1 MKKAIFTFPTHIVF
15 GNGTIQT
22 IPKELSKFQ
31 IKKALI
37 VADKGLLQAGL
48 IDIVTQQLEIAG
60 VQYAIY
66 DGVQGNPIE
75 QDVYNGVKVYK
86 NNVCDFVIG
95 IGGGSPL
102 DIAKLIC
109 LKSTHELPLE
119 EYEDS
124 IGGHK
129 KISSNL
135 PDFMAIPTAAGTGSE
150 VGRSAVVTLESSGRK
165 TVIFS
170 PHLLAKVVIA
180 DPELTVGLPRG
191 LTAATGMDALT
202 HNLEAYLAK
211 NFHPICDGIALEGM
225 KLVSENLRRA
235 VEDGTDLEARGNML
249 VAAMMGAIAF
259 QKGLGVTHSL
269 AHPLSTVSGLHHG
282 LANAIVLPHAMD
294 FNRQVS
300 ADRLVDVASA
310 LGVETGSLSLEEGTQ
325 AAIDQVLMLCQ
336 DVGIPQNLSQV
347 GVEANQ
353 IPVLAE
359 QAIQDIC
366 HQLNPRVCTL
376 QDMIDIYSAAI

>member
-75 QDVYNGVKVYK
+75 QDVYDGVKVYT

-310 LGVETGSLSLEEGTQ
+310 LGVETGSLSLEEGAQ

-359 QAIQDIC
+359 QAIQDVC

>member
-75 QDVYNGVKVYK
+75 QDVYDGVKVYK

-310 LGVETGSLSLEEGTQ
+310 LGVETGSLSLEEGAQ

>member
-75 QDVYNGVKVYK
+75 QDVYDGVKVYK

-225 KLVSENLRRA
+225 KLVSKNLRRA

>member
-75 QDVYNGVKVYK
+75 QDVYDGVKVYK

-129 KISSNL
+129 EISSNL

-310 LGVETGSLSLEEGTQ
+310 LGVETGSLSLEEGAQ

>member
-75 QDVYNGVKVYK
+75 QDVYDGIKVYK

-300 ADRLVDVASA
+300 AGRLVDVASA
-310 LGVETGSLSLEEGTQ
+310 LGVETGSLSLEEGAQ

>member
-1 MKKAIFTFPTHIVF
+1 
-15 GNGTIQT
+15 
-22 IPKELSKFQ
+22 
-31 IKKALI
+31 
-37 VADKGLLQAGL
+37 
-48 IDIVTQQLEIAG
+48 
-60 VQYAIY
+60 
-66 DGVQGNPIE
+66 
-75 QDVYNGVKVYK
+75 
-86 NNVCDFVIG
+86 
-95 IGGGSPL
+95 
-102 DIAKLIC
+102 
-109 LKSTHELPLE
+109 
-119 EYEDS
+119 
-124 IGGHK
+124 
-129 KISSNL
+129 
-135 PDFMAIPTAAGTGSE
+135 
-150 VGRSAVVTLESSGRK
+150 
-165 TVIFS
+165 
-170 PHLLAKVVIA
+170 VVIA

-310 LGVETGSLSLEEGTQ
+310 LGVETGSLSLEEGAQ

>member
-1 MKKAIFTFPTHIVF
+1 MKKEIFTFPTQIVF
-15 GNGTIQT
+15 GNGVIQT
-22 IPKELSKFQ
+22 IPQELSKFQ
-31 IKKALI
+31 IRKALI
-37 VADKGLLQAGL
+37 VTDTGLLQTGL
-48 IDIVTQQLEIAG
+48 VDIITRQLEIAG
-60 VQYAIY
+60 VLYAIY
-66 DGVQGNPIE
+66 DGVQGNPVE
-75 QDVYNGVKVYK
+75 QDVYDGVNVYK
-86 NNVCDFVIG
+86 DNICDFVIG

-119 EYEDS
+119 EYEDA

-135 PDFMAIPTAAGTGSE
+135 PDFIAIPTAAGTGSE
-150 VGRSAVVTLESSGRK
+150 VGRSAVVTLKSSGRK
-165 TVIFS
+165 TVVFS

-180 DPELTVGLPRG
+180 DPELTVRLPRE

-211 NFHPICDGIALEGM
+211 NFHPICDGIALEGI
-225 KLVSENLRRA
+225 KLVSNNLRRV

-282 LANAIVLPHAMD
+282 LANAIMLPHAMV
-294 FNRQVS
+294 FNSQVS
-300 ADRLVDVASA
+300 VDQLVDVASA
-310 LGVETGSLSLEEGTQ
+310 LGVETAGLSPEEGAQ
-325 AAIDQVLMLCQ
+325 AAINQVSLLCQ
-336 DVGIPQNLSQV
+336 DIGIPTNLSQV
-347 GVEANQ
+347 GVQAEK
-353 IPVLAE
+353 IPILAE
-359 QAIQDIC
+359 QAMQDIC

>member
-75 QDVYNGVKVYK
+75 QDVYDGVKVYT

-300 ADRLVDVASA
+300 AGRLVDVASA
-310 LGVETGSLSLEEGTQ
+310 LGVETGSLSLEEGAQ

>member
-1 MKKAIFTFPTHIVF
+1 MKNAIFTFPTQIVF
-15 GNGTIQT
+15 GNGAIQT
-22 IPKELSKFQ
+22 IPQELSKFQ
-31 IKKALI
+31 IRKALI
-37 VADKGLLQAGL
+37 VTDKGLLQTGL
-48 IDIVTQQLEIAG
+48 VDTITHQLKIAG
-60 VQYAIY
+60 VLYAIY
-66 DGVQGNPIE
+66 DGVQGNPVE

-86 NNVCDFVIG
+86 DNVCDFVIG

-109 LKSTHELPLE
+109 LKSTHDLPLE

-124 IGGHK
+124 RSGYE
-129 KISSNL
+129 KISPNL

-180 DPELTVGLPRG
+180 DPELTVRLPRE

-211 NFHPICDGIALEGM
+211 NFHPICDGIALEGI
-225 KLVSENLRRA
+225 KLVSNNLRRA
-235 VEDGTDLEARGNML
+235 VKEGTDLEARGNML
-249 VAAMMGAIAF
+249 AAAMMGAIAF

-269 AHPLSTVSGLHHG
+269 AHPLSTISGLHHG
-282 LANAIVLPHAMD
+282 LANAIMLPHTMT
-294 FNRQVS
+294 FNSQVS
-300 ADRLVDVASA
+300 VDRLADVALS
-310 LGVETGSLSLEEGTQ
+310 LGVETAGLSPEESTQ
-325 AAIDQVLMLCQ
+325 AAINQVSILCQ
-336 DVGIPQNLSQV
+336 DIGIPSNLSQV
-347 GVEANQ
+347 GVLADK

-359 QAIQDIC
+359 QAIQDTC

>member
-75 QDVYNGVKVYK
+75 QDVYDGVKVYT

-300 ADRLVDVASA
+300 AGRLVDVASA
-310 LGVETGSLSLEEGTQ
+310 LGVETGSLSLEEGAQ

-359 QAIQDIC
+359 QAIQDVC

>member
-75 QDVYNGVKVYK
+75 QDVYDGIKVYK

>member
-75 QDVYNGVKVYK
+75 QDVYDGVKVYT

>member
-1 MKKAIFTFPTHIVF
+1 MKKTTFTFPTQIVF
-15 GNGTIQT
+15 GNGVIQT
-22 IPKELSKFQ
+22 IPEELSKFQ
-31 IKKALI
+31 IRKTLI
-37 VADKGLLQAGL
+37 VTDKGVLQAGL
-48 IDIVTQQLEIAG
+48 VDTITRQFEIAG
-60 VQYAIY
+60 VQYTIY
-66 DGVQGNPIE
+66 DSVQENPIE
-75 QDVYNGVKVYK
+75 QDVYDGVKMYK
-86 NNVCDFVIG
+86 ENACDFVVG

-124 IGGHK
+124 IDGHK

-135 PDFMAIPTAAGTGSE
+135 PGFIAIPTAAGTGSE

-170 PHLLAKVVIA
+170 PNLLAKVVIA

-202 HNLEAYLAK
+202 HNLEAYLAT
-211 NFHPICDGIALEGM
+211 NFHPICDGIALEGI
-225 KLVSENLRRA
+225 KLVSNNLRRV

-282 LANAIVLPHAMD
+282 LANAIMLPHAMD
-294 FNRQVS
+294 FNRQISV
-300 ADRLVDVASA
+300 DRLIDVASA
-310 LGVETGSLSLEEGTQ
+310 LGVETKSLSPNEGAQ
-325 AAIDQVLMLCQ
+325 AAIDQVAMLCQ
-336 DVGIPQNLSQV
+336 DIGIPQHLGQV
-347 GVEANQ
+347 GVKADQ
-353 IPVLAE
+353 IPILAE
-359 QAIQDIC
+359 QAIQDTC
-366 HQLNPRVCTL
+366 HHLNPRVCTL
-376 QDMIDIYSAAI
+376 QDMTNIYSAAI

>member
-75 QDVYNGVKVYK
+75 QDVYDGVKVYT

-310 LGVETGSLSLEEGTQ
+310 LGVETGSLSLEEGAQ

>member
-225 KLVSENLRRA
+225 KLVSKNLRRA

>member
-1 MKKAIFTFPTHIVF
+1 MKKAIITFPTHIVF

-22 IPKELSKFQ
+22 IPKELTKFQ

>member
-75 QDVYNGVKVYK
+75 QDVYDGVKVYK

-310 LGVETGSLSLEEGTQ
+310 LGVETGSLSLEEGAQ

-359 QAIQDIC
+359 QAIQDVC

>member
-75 QDVYNGVKVYK
+75 QDVYDGVKVYK

-300 ADRLVDVASA
+300 AGRLVDVASA
-310 LGVETGSLSLEEGTQ
+310 LGVETGSLSLEEGAQ

>member
-75 QDVYNGVKVYK
+75 QDVYDGVKVYK

-211 NFHPICDGIALEGM
+211 NFLPICDGIALEGM

-300 ADRLVDVASA
+300 AGRLVDVASA
-310 LGVETGSLSLEEGTQ
+310 LGVETGSLSLEEGAQ

-359 QAIQDIC
+359 QAIQDVC